1 MAEVAWKRSEVGV
14 PVQYSGRHFLPLSPL
29 LRGIVTGP
37 SDLQAVLL
45 QQRLRLPAKILPRNA
60 CQGQE
65 LSSPEVLKSFPAEC
79 LRGEMSV
86 PEEKL
91 LGKCIQAFS
100 GGFLGTVVSPS
111 LWAGVRGSCECCGG
125 AVPPFPCFPVL
136 CQSHKLVFSIS
147 SKWIEFEF

>member
-14 PVQYSGRHFLPLSPL
+14 PVQYSERHFLPLSPL
-29 LRGIVTGP
+29 LRGIVTEP

-45 QQRLRLPAKILPRNA
+45 QQRLRLPAEILPRNA

-86 PEEKL
+86 PKEKL
-91 LGKCIQAFS
+91 LGKCIHAFS
-100 GGFLGTVVSPS
+100 AGFLGAVESPS
-111 LWAGVRGSCECCGG
+111 PWGLWAGVRESCGCCGG
-125 AVPPFPCFPVL
+125 AMAPFPFFPVP
-136 CQSHKLVFSIS
+136 C
-147 SKWIEFEF
+147 